1 MMRWHIEEP
10 AYNIS
15 DRQRHEARILEASSY
30 VFWSQMWV
38 AARLRKNEI
47 WVYVWENEFRYDV
60 LELLP

>member
-30 VFWSQMWV
+30 VFWSQ
-38 AARLRKNEI
+38 I